1 MVDGTINRP
10 GASMKVLS
18 PTVHGVLDY
27 GLALLF
33 LILPGPLDF
42 PPPAATASYAI
53 GVVYI
58 VASLVTRYPL
68 GLFKWLPFP
77 VHGVIESLMALAWI
91 VLPWVMGFSDHAA
104 SRNWFVIAGV
114 ALLAVVVL
122 TNYRAAEVDQR
133 LRRA

>member
-1 MVDGTINRP
+1 
-10 GASMKVLS
+10 MKVLS

-33 LILPGPLDF
+33 LLLPGALDF
-42 PPPAATASYAI
+42 PPPAAAASYAI
-53 GVVYI
+53 GAVYI

-77 VHGVIESLMALAWI
+77 VHGVIESLMAITWI
-91 VLPWVMGFSDHAA
+91 ALPWLMGFAEHAA

-114 ALLAVVVL
+114 ALLGVVAL
-122 TNYRAAEVDQR
+122 TNYRAAEVDTR
-133 LRRA
+133 LRQA

>member
-1 MVDGTINRP
+1 
-10 GASMKVLS
+10 MKVLS

-33 LILPGPLDF
+33 LLLPGVLDF
-42 PPPAATASYAI
+42 PPPAAAASYAI
-53 GVVYI
+53 GAVYI

-77 VHGVIESLMALAWI
+77 THGVIESLMAITWI
-91 VLPWVMGFSDHAA
+91 ALPWLMGFAEHTA

-114 ALLAVVVL
+114 ALLGVVAM
-122 TNYRAAEVDQR
+122 TNYRAAEVDTR
-133 LRRA
+133 LHRA